1 MQAAEKLQADHGE
14 QLASVRCYDEIK
26 GSASGGTIERGLPP
40 VQKIFSSPIIISDCG
55 PTVQR
60 ASLCSTPAICDGA
73 AFCWPFRGPVSGG
86 RRAKETTCRSIRQ
99 GWSSLWS
106 RALLDFPPTA
116 HSVALFD
123 PPPNNPPN
131 TLPPRRSAVWA
142 IA

>member
-60 ASLCSTPAICDGA
+60 AS
-73 AFCWPFRGPVSGG
+73 
-86 RRAKETTCRSIRQ
+86 
-99 GWSSLWS
+99 
-106 RALLDFPPTA
+106 
-116 HSVALFD
+116 
-123 PPPNNPPN
+123 
-131 TLPPRRSAVWA
+131 AVQHTRDL
-142 IA
+142 